1 MKMNKKRKKRVTIY
15 DLAVELNVAPSTVS
29 RALQD
34 HYSIGR
40 ETREAVKELARKR
53 GYRTNTVAASLRTA
67 KSNTIGVLVSWINR
81 PFVSSLISGV
91 EAAAQEAGYNVI
103 ISQSHDSYEK
113 EVANVKTL
121 LDSRIHVLL
130 VSLAMETTDYSHL
143 QEVEQAGT
151 PVVYVDRVPTPLQG
165 HRVMIDN
172 FTAGVQAT
180 QHLID
185 QGCRRIA
192 LLSGA
197 LHQEIYRERRR
208 GYLHALQ
215 LNGLPADEDL
225 IRVSSRLSVEEGMR
239 ITEEL
244 LQLDLPPDAI
254 FSTNDGAA
262 VGAIKFAR
270 LRGVRIPADLAI
282 MGFNDDPICEI
293 IEPSLSSVTHPAVL
307 MGRQAVLEALTIAD
321 PELKSIIQA
330 TSLETEVVVRAS
342 TRRGKIQAD

>member
-1 MKMNKKRKKRVTIY
+1 
-15 DLAVELNVAPSTVS
+15 
-29 RALQD
+29 
-34 HYSIGR
+34 
-40 ETREAVKELARKR
+40 
-53 GYRTNTVAASLRTA
+53 
-67 KSNTIGVLVSWINR
+67 
-81 PFVSSLISGV
+81 
-91 EAAAQEAGYNVI
+91 
-103 ISQSHDSYEK
+103 
-113 EVANVKTL
+113 
-121 LDSRIHVLL
+121 
-130 VSLAMETTDYSHL
+130 
-143 QEVEQAGT
+143 
-151 PVVYVDRVPTPLQG
+151 
-165 HRVMIDN
+165 MIDN